1 VLVKLVRNFDRG
13 LRAALQALPEL
24 AGGLEVLTQAN
35 RLLPDYPEIRQA
47 LTQLKA
53 IAASLQDAGTQVC
66 FDLGELR
73 GYHYQSG
80 VVFAVYADGWSN
92 ALALGGRYDE
102 VGKAFGRARPAT
114 GFSMDIREVVAA
126 APAAEARTAV
136 LAPYLPRDAALQ
148 RRVAALRKAGEI
160 VVVDLPGHEK
170 SRAELGCN
178 RRLQRVTGQWKVV
191 KT

>member
-1 VLVKLVRNFDRG
+1 
-13 LRAALQALPEL
+13 
-24 AGGLEVLTQAN
+24 
-35 RLLPDYPEIRQA
+35 LLPDYPEIRQA

-114 GFSMDIREVVAA
+114 GFSMDIREVAAA
-126 APAAEARTAV
+126 APAVEARTAV
-136 LAPYLPRDAALQ
+136 LAPYLPRDATLQ